1 MIVPSVRQWVRRTLG
16 TFAVLG
22 AIACASGGEPTGT
35 TPPPVVQPPT
45 PPPALDVAPW
55 VTSDDGT
62 IPLVIV
68 APHGGTLTPS
78 ELPNRACAGCE
89 TVNDANTRLLAVEI
103 SDAFQRRI
111 GKRPFVIANLLSRVK
126 FDANRA
132 LDEATAGYA
141 PLTPLH
147 ELFHERIDSAKARAT
162 RLHPNALLIDLHGH
176 GHAIAR
182 LELGYL
188 LTGANL
194 RLADEALTP
203 LLGATSIARLNL
215 ASVVGD
221 TGARLLRGPRSMGT
235 RFTDAGYEAVPSA
248 NQPAPAEPDPY
259 FNGGYNTQRHGSR
272 FGGPVDAV
280 QIECYF
286 PGLRDSAVAR
296 TAFAEAF
303 VTVMLQYLADHY
315 GWSPV

>member
-1 MIVPSVRQWVRRTLG
+1 MIERSARSWRLRALG
-16 TFAVLG
+16 MLVVLG
-22 AIACASGGEPTGT
+22 AFACTSDGAPTGNPAR
-35 TPPPVVQPPT
+35 PPL

-55 VTSDDGT
+55 VSSEDGT

-78 ELPNRACAGCE
+78 ELPDRACLGCV

-111 GKRPFVIANLLSRVK
+111 GGRPFVVANLLSRTK

-132 LDEATAGYA
+132 LAEATASYA
-141 PLTPLH
+141 PLAPLH
-147 ELFHERIDSAKARAT
+147 DLFHVRIDSAKARAT
-162 RLHPNALLIDLHGH
+162 RLHPHALLIDLHGH

-194 RLADEALTP
+194 RLADSALGP
-203 LLGATSIARLNL
+203 MLGSTSIARLGT
-215 ASVVGD
+215 ASVAGD
-221 TGARLLRGPRSMGT
+221 SGALLVRGPRAMGT
-235 RFTDAGYEAVPSA
+235 RFTDAGFEAVPSA
-248 NQPAPAEPDPY
+248 NQPAPAEADPY

-272 FGGPVDAV
+272 WGGPVDAV
-280 QIECYF
+280 QIECHYT
-286 PGLRDSAVAR
+286 GVRDTALAR

-315 GWSPV
+315 GWTPA

>member
-1 MIVPSVRQWVRRTLG
+1 MIDRSVRRWMGRALG

-22 AIACASGGEPTGT
+22 AFACASGGEPTGN
-35 TPPPVVQPPT
+35 TPPPVVPPPA
-45 PPPALDVAPW
+45 PPPALDVAQW
-55 VTSDDGT
+55 VSADDGT
-62 IPLVIV
+62 IPVVIV

-78 ELPNRACAGCE
+78 ELPNRACLGCE
-89 TVNDANTRLLAVEI
+89 TVNDANTRLLAIEI
-103 SDAFQRRI
+103 SEAFQRRI
-111 GKRPFVIANLLSRVK
+111 GQRPFVVANLLSRIK

-132 LDEATAGYA
+132 LDEATGGHA
-141 PLTPLH
+141 PLAPLH
-147 ELFHERIDSAKARAT
+147 ALFHERIDSAKARAT

-194 RLADEALTP
+194 RLSDGALTP
-203 LLGATSIARLNL
+203 LLGSTSIARLHT

-221 TGARLLRGPRSMGT
+221 SGALLLRGPRAMGT
-235 RFTDAGYEAVPSA
+235 LFTDAGFESVPSA
-248 NQPAPAEPDPY
+248 NQPAPAEADPY

-286 PGLRDSAVAR
+286 TGLRDTAFAR
-296 TAFAEAF
+296 TEFAEAF

-315 GWSPV
+315 GWSPP

>member
-1 MIVPSVRQWVRRTLG
+1 MERALG
-16 TFAVLG
+16 TLMVLG
-22 AIACASGGEPTGT
+22 ALACASGGEPTGT
-35 TPPPVVQPPT
+35 RPPPVV
-45 PPPALDVAPW
+45 PPPAPPLDVAQW
-55 VTSDDGT
+55 VSAEDGT
-62 IPLVIV
+62 VPLVIV
-68 APHGGTLTPS
+68 APHGGTLAPS

-103 SDAFQRRI
+103 SDAFERRI
-111 GKRPFVIANLLSRVK
+111 GKRPFVVANLLSRVK

-132 LDEATAGYA
+132 LDEATGGHA
-141 PLTPLH
+141 PLAPLH
-147 ELFHERIDSAKARAT
+147 DLFHERIDSAKARAT
-162 RLHPNALLIDLHGH
+162 RLHPHALLIDLHGH

-194 RLADEALTP
+194 RLSDLALSP
-203 LLGATSIARLNL
+203 LLGSTSIARLAG
-215 ASVVGD
+215 ASVAGD
-221 TGARLLRGPRSMGT
+221 SGAALLRGPRALGT
-235 RFTDAGYEAVPSA
+235 RFTAAGYEAVPSA
-248 NQPAPAEPDPY
+248 NQPAPAEAEPY

-280 QIECYF
+280 QIECHS

-315 GWSPV
+315 GWSPA